1 MKITPPKAAVKKIV
15 DSLLHPNWKLPTRVF
30 TTSDMDLACEVGD
43 ALDFYLGGHECK
55 VITYHTGAHYE
66 LKSRGYY
73 HYVGA

>member
-15 DSLLHPNWKLPTRVF
+15 DLLLHPNWKLPTKVF
-30 TTSDMDLACEVGD
+30 TTSDMDLAFEVGD

-55 VITYHTGAHYE
+55 VIPYITGAHYE